1 MKQEPFKVNEETKY
15 EQNGQYFK
23 LKIIEKFCFSV
34 ICKFKLTFPLRNVF
48 TFEKRYREQD
58 LFN

>member
-1 MKQEPFKVNEETKY
+1 MKQEPFKVTEETKY
-15 EQNGQYFK
+15 EQNGKYFK

-34 ICKFKLTFPLRNVF
+34 ICKFKLIFSLRNVF